1 MKHIMKAFAVLILIS
16 AIMIGC
22 APTGT
27 STDPTPS
34 PNQTDD
40 PSYAADQTAAPT
52 DQSIVTPT
60 KTPNTTSTPW
70 ATAPI
75 ITPGLTLRPTS
86 SPSAKP
92 TSTSKPALTP
102 KPTVKPTPKPTPK
115 PTSTPKPTE
124 KPHNPPTISLAEFN
138 SLKTGMTYEKVKS
151 IIGGEGT
158 VLAESDVAGIKT
170 IIYMWEG
177 EGSIGA
183 NANCTFQNGKLIS
196 KAQFGLK

>member
-1 MKHIMKAFAVLILIS
+1 MKHIMKTFAVLML
-16 AIMIGC
+16 ALVIMIGC
-22 APTGT
+22 APT

-34 PNQTDD
+34 PKDEVTSSPKSD
-40 PSYAADQTAAPT
+40 PTQ
-52 DQSIVTPT
+52 
-60 KTPNTTSTPW
+60 TPNATSTPR
-70 ATAPI
+70 ATTSITTPRPSLPI
-75 ITPGLTLRPTS
+75 SSP

-92 TSTSKPALTP
+92 TSTPKPALTP
-102 KPTVKPTPKPTPK
+102 KPTVKPTPKPTPR